1 MPKVTYKHLEEV
13 RKALVNS
20 KKVLTKNPVDLEQT
34 LKAAEINQKLIDMLD
49 EEYLDIKQ

>member
-13 RKALVNS
+13 RKALTS
-20 KKVLTKNPVDLEQT
+20 SIKTLEQKKT
-34 LKAAEINQKLIDMLD
+34 TAQEKKEAIELNQKVIEMLD